1 MGEDGRKGGPV
12 APWYTT
18 QIPGQKRLEAGAPET
33 AWASRPA
40 PRSPVPFLCPGRAS
54 LSVYPQHFLP
64 PSPSSPPRL
73 SLSLSPAASPLFSV
87 HICFSLRCLHGS
99 PRPPSLS
106 HPGCLYPFISPSLSP
121 PPLKLPVPEARTSKG
136 DQSCAPP
143 SKTRLCQGR
152 PPTTPSHPHRVD
164 CNSP

>member
-12 APWYTT
+12 APQYTT
-18 QIPGQKRLEAGAPET
+18 QTPGQKRLEAGAPET

-54 LSVYPQHFLP
+54 PSVYPQHFLP
-64 PSPSSPPRL
+64 PSPSSPPGL

-87 HICFSLRCLHGS
+87 HICFSLPCLHGS

-106 HPGCLYPFISPSLSP
+106 HPSCLYPFISPLPLALPLTEVASSRGQNFKRRSKLCSPIKDQTLPGASP
-121 PPLKLPVPEARTSKG
+121 PTPL
-136 DQSCAPP
+136 PP
-143 SKTRLCQGR
+143 PPCRL
-152 PPTTPSHPHRVD
+152 
-164 CNSP
+164 